1 MKSVAAK
8 FPDTLSDDKV
18 ALASIGQ
25 GDVLSTPL
33 QNAMVAAAIA
43 NDGKLMRPTLVD
55 RVRASDLS
63 TLSEATPGSDVHRV
77 QLQHGVQAQ
86 PDDAVGGRA

>member
-1 MKSVAAK
+1 MKSIAAK

-63 TLSEATPGSDVHRV
+63 SCPKPR
-77 QLQHGVQAQ
+77 
-86 PDDAVGGRA
+86 PK